1 MLEGSKPSRIVPH
14 LEVLASNLTDEQV
27 TTSESLRL
35 KRALAEAIAALADAL
50 RDQGKGGAVE
60 AHFRETGR
68 LKSME
73 PMFAGL
79 LRSLLQLKRSPEL
92 HAIVSS
98 GVRSLAAAEGMGK
111 LSSKGK
117 NNSIGGGD
125 ELEANTAVERLFDA
139 HFEPLLLTAI
149 EDFPFSGLWTA
160 QCAEQLVI
168 DELLGHIRG
177 QQQNE
182 DAGPGSA
189 DEAQTH
195 QHLHSVCAFMS
206 DVASADFSQANEA
219 ARLHN
224 ANLLLELL
232 RRPSLA
238 DVWRTGSTVADE
250 QGHISTVLNGCILLP
265 CWGESSKLAGVRLSM
280 VETVILGANASKAL
294 ITPEDMSAQIP
305 ALSKIVEA
313 HLDGHAVVNETAV
326 NADDGAA
333 TAVMDGD
340 RDGVTCIGSGQ
351 AQRLVAMQ
359 LCIPLLEMVKSDP
372 ENTGAARMPSAV
384 KPIYHALLRRLDDS
398 SDSVRMAT
406 IDALEPLVRMLPVGT
421 EEVTPEV
428 IEVPDSGASV
438 DLDAQPA
445 EPEYS
450 HFLQTCL
457 VQLRV
462 GEEAESRE
470 FKDGMVYFMQMAAT
484 VDPVA
489 FIKATKQQNS
499 HYRTNAYEDLIDHAE
514 LILSLKGEGKGK
526 P

>member
-35 KRALAEAIAALADAL
+35 KRALAEAIAALANAL

-68 LKSME
+68 LKSIE
-73 PMFAGL
+73 PM
-79 LRSLLQLKRSPEL
+79 
-92 HAIVSS
+92 
-98 GVRSLAAAEGMGK
+98 
-111 LSSKGK
+111 
-117 NNSIGGGD
+117 
-125 ELEANTAVERLFDA
+125 
-139 HFEPLLLTAI
+139 LLTAI

-224 ANLLLELL
+224 ANLLLQLL

-351 AQRLVAMQ
+351 AQRLVAVQ

-428 IEVPDSGASV
+428 IGAR
-438 DLDAQPA
+438 QRC
-445 EPEYS
+445 
-450 HFLQTCL
+450 Q
-457 VQLRV
+457 RR
-462 GEEAESRE
+462 SRR
-470 FKDGMVYFMQMAAT
+470 AACGT
-484 VDPVA
+484 
-489 FIKATKQQNS
+489 
-499 HYRTNAYEDLIDHAE
+499 
-514 LILSLKGEGKGK
+514 
-526 P
+526 